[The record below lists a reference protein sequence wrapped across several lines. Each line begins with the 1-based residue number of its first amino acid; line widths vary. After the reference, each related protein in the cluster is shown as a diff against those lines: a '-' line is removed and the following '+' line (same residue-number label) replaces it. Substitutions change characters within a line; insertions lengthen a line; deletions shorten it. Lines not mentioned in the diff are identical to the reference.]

1 MVALPEI
8 SAITDALQRWW
19 RRSQPVH
26 IDTTYAC
33 GLQRQDQESTEMR
46 CDIQLLSPA
55 RNAMKRTQGRPKE
68 PNIRAR
74 RNQQQHRRTHKYEK
88 KDKLADEQMK
98 ALARVEHYG
107 VPNRFL

>member
-1 MVALPEI
+1 
-8 SAITDALQRWW
+8 
-19 RRSQPVH
+19 
-26 IDTTYAC
+26 
-33 GLQRQDQESTEMR
+33 
-46 CDIQLLSPA
+46 
-55 RNAMKRTQGRPKE
+55 MKRTQGRPKE